1 MHHSKLVLVRSAA
14 AVAVHV
20 TSANLTY
27 TSFAAKTNATWS
39 ARFPRRAGPP
49 APPAAASLGADLL
62 QYLEALKELGE
73 NPSAGPSA
81 FGVHRRAPRQGGS
94 TV

>member
-1 MHHSKLVLVRSAA
+1 M
-14 AVAVHV
+14 HV
-20 TSANLTY
+20 TTANLTY

-49 APPAAASLGADLL
+49 APPAAESLGSDLL

-73 NPSAGPSA
+73 NPPAGASA
-81 FGVHRRAPRQGGS
+81 FGVHRWAPRQGGGGMIG
-94 TV
+94 